1 MARLILFLTLLG
13 GLAIAAM
20 AAFAALR
27 SLSLQ
32 EDANGAPPGLPS
44 AVRMIAFI
52 FLFALTTGVST
63 GLLGAD

>member
-13 GLAIAAM
+13 GLAIAAV
-20 AAFAALR
+20 AAFAALQ
-27 SLSLQ
+27 SVSLQ
-32 EDANGAPPGLPS
+32 KDANGAPLGLLG

-52 FLFALTTGVST
+52 FLFVLTTGVST

>member
-27 SLSLQ
+27 SVSLQ
-32 EDANGAPPGLPS
+32 EDANGERPGLPS

>member
-27 SLSLQ
+27 SVSLQ
-32 EDANGAPPGLPS
+32 EDANGAPPGLPGLWRLRDPALRSRSS
-44 AVRMIAFI
+44 APGPAFI
-52 FLFALTTGVST
+52 VHA
-63 GLLGAD
+63 